1 MKLVL
6 PYFIILLA
14 IFQFFLRKNTKKHEE
29 LNKEFWK
36 REREANTVRK
46 KDISALNYIIIPD
59 TLPVPVDYS
68 GSEGN
73 NLKTALNYFY
83 TFKDKKMLNLTGKS
97 NTDLKAAYGAA
108 NLDAL
113 SEYDENCT
121 QMLKSIIPLA
131 TELNKSGLT
140 DEAAAYLEFGISC
153 HTDIT
158 QNYIM
163 LGEYY
168 ASKGNK
174 DKIQHLV
181 NVAESL
187 DSLTKKTIISRLDSI
202 LLSLNS

>member
-29 LNKEFWK
+29 QNKEFWK

-174 DKIQHLV
+174 DKIQHLA

>member
-14 IFQFFLRKNTKKHEE
+14 IFQFFLKKNTKKHEE
-29 LNKEFWK
+29 QNKEFWK
-36 REREANTVRK
+36 RERESNTVRK

-83 TFKDKKMLNLTGKS
+83 TFKDKKMLNL
-97 NTDLKAAYGAA
+97 TDLKAAYGAA

-168 ASKGNK
+168 ASKGNI

-187 DSLTKKTIISRLDSI
+187 DSLTKKPIISRLDSI
-202 LLSLNS
+202 LLTLNS

>member
-14 IFQFFLRKNTKKHEE
+14 IFQFFLRKNSKKHEE
-29 LNKEFWK
+29 LNKDFWK

-202 LLSLNS
+202 LFSLNS

>member
-14 IFQFFLRKNTKKHEE
+14 IFQFFLRKNSKKHEE
-29 LNKEFWK
+29 LNKDFWK
-36 REREANTVRK
+36 REREANTVRR
-46 KDISALNYIIIPD
+46 KDISGLSYITIPDSLPMSDCNDAVIKALN
-59 TLPVPVDYS
+59 
-68 GSEGN
+68 N
-73 NLKTALNYFY
+73 FY
-83 TFKDKKMLNLTGKS
+83 AFKGTKMLNLTGKS
-97 NTDLKAAYGAA
+97 NTDLKTAYGAA

-113 SEYDENCT
+113 SEYDDNCT

-153 HTDIT
+153 RTDIT
-158 QNYIM
+158 QNYTM
-163 LGEYY
+163 LAEYY

-181 NVAESL
+181 SVAESL
-187 DSLTKKTIISRLDSI
+187 DSLTKKPIISKLDSI
-202 LLSLNS
+202 LLSLDN

>member
-14 IFQFFLRKNTKKHEE
+14 IFQFFLKKNTKKHEE

-36 REREANTVRK
+36 RERESNTVRK

-73 NLKTALNYFY
+73 NLKTALNNFY

-113 SEYDENCT
+113 SESDENCT

-168 ASKGNK
+168 ASKGNI

>member
-14 IFQFFLRKNTKKHEE
+14 IFQFFLRKNSKKHEE
-29 LNKEFWK
+29 LNKDVWK
-36 REREANTVRK
+36 RERESNTVRK

-202 LLSLNS
+202 LFSLNS

>member
-29 LNKEFWK
+29 QNKKFWK

-46 KDISALNYIIIPD
+46 KDISTLNYIIIPD
-59 TLPVPVDYS
+59 TLPVPVDCS

-202 LLSLNS
+202 LFSLNS

>member
-14 IFQFFLRKNTKKHEE
+14 IFQFFLKKNTKKHEE
-29 LNKEFWK
+29 QNKEFWK

-202 LLSLNS
+202 LLTLNS

>member
-14 IFQFFLRKNTKKHEE
+14 IFQFFLRKNSKKHEE
-29 LNKEFWK
+29 LNKDFWK
-36 REREANTVRK
+36 REREANTVRR
-46 KDISALNYIIIPD
+46 KDISGLSYITIPDSLPMSDCNDAVIKALN
-59 TLPVPVDYS
+59 
-68 GSEGN
+68 N
-73 NLKTALNYFY
+73 FY
-83 TFKDKKMLNLTGKS
+83 AFKGKKMLNLTGKS
-97 NTDLKAAYGAA
+97 NTDLKTAYGAA

-113 SEYDENCT
+113 SEYDDNCT

-131 TELNKSGLT
+131 TELNKAGLT

-153 HTDIT
+153 RTDIT
-158 QNYIM
+158 QNYTM
-163 LGEYY
+163 LAEYY
-168 ASKGNK
+168 ASNGNK

-202 LLSLNS
+202 LFSLNS

>member
-14 IFQFFLRKNTKKHEE
+14 IFQFFLKKNTKKHEE

-36 REREANTVRK
+36 RERESNTVRK

-174 DKIQHLV
+174 DKSQHLV

-202 LLSLNS
+202 LLSINS

>member
-14 IFQFFLRKNTKKHEE
+14 IFQFFLRKNSKKHEE
-29 LNKEFWK
+29 LNKDFWK
-36 REREANTVRK
+36 REREANTVRR
-46 KDISALNYIIIPD
+46 KDISGLSYITIPDSLPMSDCNDAVIKALN
-59 TLPVPVDYS
+59 
-68 GSEGN
+68 N
-73 NLKTALNYFY
+73 FY
-83 TFKDKKMLNLTGKS
+83 AFKGTKMLNLTGKS
-97 NTDLKAAYGAA
+97 NTDLKTAYGAA

-121 QMLKSIIPLA
+121 RMLKSIIPLA

-140 DEAAAYLEFGISC
+140 DDAAAYLEFGISC
-153 HTDIT
+153 RTDIT
-158 QNYIM
+158 QNYTM
-163 LGEYY
+163 LAEYY

-181 NVAESL
+181 SVAESL
-187 DSLTKKTIISRLDSI
+187 DSLTKKPIISKLDSI

>member
-29 LNKEFWK
+29 QNKEFWK

-202 LLSLNS
+202 LLSINS

>member
-14 IFQFFLRKNTKKHEE
+14 IFQFFLRKNSKKHEE
-29 LNKEFWK
+29 LNKDFWK
-36 REREANTVRK
+36 REREANTVRR
-46 KDISALNYIIIPD
+46 KDISGLSYITIPDSLPMSDCNDAVIKALN
-59 TLPVPVDYS
+59 
-68 GSEGN
+68 N
-73 NLKTALNYFY
+73 FY
-83 TFKDKKMLNLTGKS
+83 AFKGTKMLNLTGKS
-97 NTDLKAAYGAA
+97 NTDLKTAYGAA

-121 QMLKSIIPLA
+121 RMLKSIISLA

-140 DEAAAYLEFGISC
+140 DDAAAYLEFGISC
-153 HTDIT
+153 RTDIT
-158 QNYIM
+158 QNYTM
-163 LGEYY
+163 LAEYY

-187 DSLTKKTIISRLDSI
+187 DSLTKKPIISKLDSI

>member
-14 IFQFFLRKNTKKHEE
+14 IFQFFLRKNSKKHEE
-29 LNKEFWK
+29 LNKDFWK

-73 NLKTALNYFY
+73 NLKTALNNFY

>member
-36 REREANTVRK
+36 RERESNTVRK

-187 DSLTKKTIISRLDSI
+187 DSLTKKNIISRLDSI
-202 LLSLNS
+202 LLTLNS

>member
-14 IFQFFLRKNTKKHEE
+14 IFQFFLKKNTKKHEE
-29 LNKEFWK
+29 QNKEFWK

-202 LLSLNS
+202 LFSLNS

>member
-1 MKLVL
+1 MRLVL

-14 IFQFFLRKNTKKHEE
+14 IFQFCLKKNTKKHEE

-36 REREANTVRK
+36 RERESNTVRK

-59 TLPVPVDYS
+59 TLPVPVDCS

-73 NLKTALNYFY
+73 NLKTALNNFY

-187 DSLTKKTIISRLDSI
+187 DSLTKKNIISRLDSI
-202 LLSLNS
+202 LLTLNS

>member
-14 IFQFFLRKNTKKHEE
+14 IFQFFLRKNSKKHEE
-29 LNKEFWK
+29 LNKDFWK
-36 REREANTVRK
+36 REREANTVRR
-46 KDISALNYIIIPD
+46 KDISGLSYITIPDSLPMSDCNDTVIKALN
-59 TLPVPVDYS
+59 
-68 GSEGN
+68 
-73 NLKTALNYFY
+73 KFY
-83 TFKDKKMLNLTGKS
+83 AFKGTKMLNLTGKS
-97 NTDLKAAYGAA
+97 NTDLKTAYGAA

-113 SEYDENCT
+113 SEYDDNCT

-131 TELNKSGLT
+131 TELNKAGLT

-158 QNYIM
+158 QNYVM

-202 LLSLNS
+202 LLSLDN

>member
-14 IFQFFLRKNTKKHEE
+14 IFQFFLKKNTKKHEE

-36 REREANTVRK
+36 RERESNTVRK

-168 ASKGNK
+168 ASKGNI

-187 DSLTKKTIISRLDSI
+187 DSLTKKNIISRLDSI
-202 LLSLNS
+202 LLTLNS

>member
-29 LNKEFWK
+29 QNKEFWK

-202 LLSLNS
+202 LLSLDN

>member
-14 IFQFFLRKNTKKHEE
+14 IFQFFLKKNTKKHEE
-29 LNKEFWK
+29 QNKEFWK

-202 LLSLNS
+202 LLSINS

>member
-14 IFQFFLRKNTKKHEE
+14 IFQFFLRKNSKKHEE
-29 LNKEFWK
+29 LNKDFWK
-36 REREANTVRK
+36 REREANTVRR
-46 KDISALNYIIIPD
+46 KDISGLSYITIPDSLPMSDCNDAVIKALN
-59 TLPVPVDYS
+59 
-68 GSEGN
+68 N
-73 NLKTALNYFY
+73 FY
-83 TFKDKKMLNLTGKS
+83 AFKGTKMLNLTGKS
-97 NTDLKAAYGAA
+97 NTDLKTAYGAA

-121 QMLKSIIPLA
+121 RMLKSIIPLA

-140 DEAAAYLEFGISC
+140 DDAAAYLEFGISC
-153 HTDIT
+153 RTDIT
-158 QNYIM
+158 QNYTM
-163 LGEYY
+163 LAEYY

-187 DSLTKKTIISRLDSI
+187 DSLTKKPIISKLDSI
-202 LLSLNS
+202 LLSLDN

>member
-14 IFQFFLRKNTKKHEE
+14 IFQFFLKKNTKKHEE

-36 REREANTVRK
+36 RERESNTVRK

-187 DSLTKKTIISRLDSI
+187 DSLTKKNIISRLDSI
-202 LLSLNS
+202 LLSLDN

>member
-14 IFQFFLRKNTKKHEE
+14 IFQFFLRKNSKKHEE
-29 LNKEFWK
+29 LNKDFWK
-36 REREANTVRK
+36 REREANTVRR
-46 KDISALNYIIIPD
+46 KDISGLSYITIPDSLPMSDCNDAVIKALN
-59 TLPVPVDYS
+59 
-68 GSEGN
+68 N
-73 NLKTALNYFY
+73 FY
-83 TFKDKKMLNLTGKS
+83 AFKGTKMLNLTGKS
-97 NTDLKAAYGAA
+97 NTDLKTAYGAA

-121 QMLKSIIPLA
+121 RMLKSIIPLA

-140 DEAAAYLEFGISC
+140 DDAAAYLEFGISC
-153 HTDIT
+153 RTDIT
-158 QNYIM
+158 QNYTM
-163 LGEYY
+163 LAEYY

-187 DSLTKKTIISRLDSI
+187 DSLTKKPIISKLDSI
-202 LLSLNS
+202 LLSLDS

>member
-36 REREANTVRK
+36 RERESNTIRK

-202 LLSLNS
+202 LLSINS

>member
-14 IFQFFLRKNTKKHEE
+14 IFQFFLSKNTKKHEE
-29 LNKEFWK
+29 QNKEFWK
-36 REREANTVRK
+36 RERESNTVRK

-202 LLSLNS
+202 LLTLNS

>member
-14 IFQFFLRKNTKKHEE
+14 IFQFFLRKNSKKHEE
-29 LNKEFWK
+29 LNKDFWK
-36 REREANTVRK
+36 REREANTVRR
-46 KDISALNYIIIPD
+46 KDISGLSYITIPDSLPMSDCNDAVIKALN
-59 TLPVPVDYS
+59 
-68 GSEGN
+68 N
-73 NLKTALNYFY
+73 FY
-83 TFKDKKMLNLTGKS
+83 AFKGTKMLNLTGKS
-97 NTDLKAAYGAA
+97 NTDLKTAYGAA

-121 QMLKSIIPLA
+121 RMLKSIISLA

-140 DEAAAYLEFGISC
+140 DDAAAYLEFGISC

-158 QNYIM
+158 QNYTM
-163 LGEYY
+163 LAEYY
-168 ASKGNK
+168 ASNGNK

-187 DSLTKKTIISRLDSI
+187 NSLTKKPIISKLDSI
-202 LLSLNS
+202 LLSLDS

>member
-14 IFQFFLRKNTKKHEE
+14 IFQFFLKKNTKKHEE

-36 REREANTVRK
+36 RERESNTVRK

-59 TLPVPVDYS
+59 TLPVPVDCS

-73 NLKTALNYFY
+73 NLKTALNNFY

-121 QMLKSIIPLA
+121 QMLKSIILLA

>member
-14 IFQFFLRKNTKKHEE
+14 IFQFFLRKNSKKHEE
-29 LNKEFWK
+29 LNKDFWK
-36 REREANTVRK
+36 REREANTVRR
-46 KDISALNYIIIPD
+46 KDISGLSYITIPDNLPMSDRNDAVIKALN
-59 TLPVPVDYS
+59 
-68 GSEGN
+68 
-73 NLKTALNYFY
+73 KFY
-83 TFKDKKMLNLTGKS
+83 AFKGTKMLNLTGKS
-97 NTDLKAAYGAA
+97 NTDLKTAYGAA

-113 SEYDENCT
+113 SEYDDNCT

-140 DEAAAYLEFGISC
+140 DDAAAYLEFGISC

-158 QNYIM
+158 QNYTM
-163 LGEYY
+163 LAEYY
-168 ASKGNK
+168 ASNGNK

-187 DSLTKKTIISRLDSI
+187 NSLTKKPIISKLDSI
-202 LLSLNS
+202 LLSLDS

>member
-14 IFQFFLRKNTKKHEE
+14 IFQFFLRKNSKKHEE
-29 LNKEFWK
+29 LNKDFWK
-36 REREANTVRK
+36 REREANTVRR
-46 KDISALNYIIIPD
+46 KDISGLSYITIPDSLPMSDCNDAVIKALN
-59 TLPVPVDYS
+59 
-68 GSEGN
+68 N
-73 NLKTALNYFY
+73 FY
-83 TFKDKKMLNLTGKS
+83 AFKGTKMLNLTGKS
-97 NTDLKAAYGAA
+97 NTDLKTAYGAA

-113 SEYDENCT
+113 SEYDDNCT

-140 DEAAAYLEFGISC
+140 DDAAAYLEFGISC
-153 HTDIT
+153 RTDIT
-158 QNYIM
+158 QNYTM
-163 LGEYY
+163 LAEYY

-187 DSLTKKTIISRLDSI
+187 DSLTKKPIISKLDSI
-202 LLSLNS
+202 LLSLDS

>member
-14 IFQFFLRKNTKKHEE
+14 IFQFFLRKNSKKHEE
-29 LNKEFWK
+29 LNKDFWK
-36 REREANTVRK
+36 REREANTVRR
-46 KDISALNYIIIPD
+46 KDISGLSYITIPD
-59 TLPVPVDYS
+59 SLPMSDCNDAVIKVL
-68 GSEGN
+68 N
-73 NLKTALNYFY
+73 NFY
-83 TFKDKKMLNLTGKS
+83 AFKGTKMLNLTGKS
-97 NTDLKAAYGAA
+97 NTDLKTAYGAA

-121 QMLKSIIPLA
+121 RMLKSIIPLA

-140 DEAAAYLEFGISC
+140 DDAAAYLEFGISC
-153 HTDIT
+153 RTDIT
-158 QNYIM
+158 QNYTM
-163 LGEYY
+163 LAEYY
-168 ASKGNK
+168 ASNGNK

-187 DSLTKKTIISRLDSI
+187 DSLTKKPIISKLDSI